1 MITAMHSRIR
11 FFATLALA
19 ILPQLAFS
27 EEAPA
32 HPVKPLLWKIEGKAL
47 SKPSYLFGTIHLG
60 SGPLAKLHPAA
71 ESAFEQS
78 DVLYTEIPF
87 DKKTQLG
94 ATRMLLRNDQK
105 TLVQSIG
112 EKLKN
117 RLDEELQAINP
128 QLDSEPFQSLK
139 TWAVAATL
147 PMLKAQIVGEQA
159 MDGTLWQRAE
169 ADEKKTD
176 SIETVES
183 QLGVFDAFNEED
195 QIIMLSETL
204 KLMKE
209 DRQAKKDSM
218 QELIDAYVAGDLPS
232 LQKTLDK
239 SLDEMRKGEHKELGE
254 RFYKKL
260 LTDRDASMAEV
271 IVKKLANSPSDCHF
285 FAAGAAHF
293 VGDTSIRAHLEKAGY
308 KITRIEK

>member
-1 MITAMHSRIR
+1 MLTAMQSLIS
-11 FFATLALA
+11 FFATVALA
-19 ILPQLAFS
+19 ILPQLVFS
-27 EEAPA
+27 EEAPT
-32 HPVKPLLWKIEGKAL
+32 HPVKPLLWKIEGKGL

-71 ESAFEQS
+71 EAAFEQS

-87 DKKTQLG
+87 DQKTQLG
-94 ATRMLLRNDQK
+94 ATRLLLRNDQK

-117 RLDEELQAINP
+117 RLDEELAAINP

-147 PMLKAQIVGEQA
+147 PMLKAQIGGEQA

-169 ADEKKTD
+169 AEEKKTD

-183 QLGVFDAFNEED
+183 QLGVFDAFNEEE
-195 QIIMLSETL
+195 QVIMLSETL
-204 KLMKE
+204 KMMKE
-209 DRQAKKDSM
+209 DRLAKKDSM
-218 QELIDAYVAGDLPS
+218 QELIDAYVTGDLQS

-271 IVKKLANSPSDCHF
+271 IVKKLANSPGDCHF

-293 VGDTSIRAHLEKAGY
+293 AGDKSIRAHLEKAGY

>member
-1 MITAMHSRIR
+1 MHSLIR
-11 FFATLALA
+11 FFATVALA

-32 HPVKPLLWKIEGKAL
+32 HPVKPLLWKIEGKGL

-71 ESAFEQS
+71 EAAFEQS

-87 DKKTQLG
+87 DQKTQLG
-94 ATRMLLRNDQK
+94 ATRLLLRNDQK

-117 RLDEELQAINP
+117 RLDEELAAINP

-147 PMLKAQIVGEQA
+147 PMLKAQIGGEQA

-169 ADEKKTD
+169 AEEKKTD

-183 QLGVFDAFNEED
+183 QLGVFDAFNEEE

-204 KLMKE
+204 KMMKE
-209 DRQAKKDSM
+209 DRLAKKDSM
-218 QELIDAYVAGDLPS
+218 QELIDAYVTGDLQS

-271 IVKKLANSPSDCHF
+271 IVKKLANSPGDCHF

-293 VGDTSIRAHLEKAGY
+293 AGDKSIRAHLEKAGY

>member
-1 MITAMHSRIR
+1 
-11 FFATLALA
+11 
-19 ILPQLAFS
+19 
-27 EEAPA
+27 
-32 HPVKPLLWKIEGKAL
+32 
-47 SKPSYLFGTIHLG
+47 
-60 SGPLAKLHPAA
+60 
-71 ESAFEQS
+71 
-78 DVLYTEIPF
+78 VLYTEIPF
-87 DKKTQLG
+87 DQKTQLG
-94 ATRMLLRNDQK
+94 ATRLLLRNDQK

-117 RLDEELQAINP
+117 RLDEELTAINP

-147 PMLKAQIVGEQA
+147 PMLKAQIGGEQA

-176 SIETVES
+176 SIENVES
-183 QLGVFDAFNEED
+183 QLGVFDAFNEEE

-204 KLMKE
+204 KMMKE
-209 DRQAKKDSM
+209 DRLAKKDSM
-218 QELIDAYVAGDLPS
+218 QELIDDYVTGDLQS

-271 IVKKLANSPSDCHF
+271 IVKKLTNSPGDCHF

-293 VGDTSIRAHLEKAGY
+293 AGDSSIRAHLEKAGY
-308 KITRIEK
+308 KISRIEK

>member
-1 MITAMHSRIR
+1 MLTAMQSLIS
-11 FFATLALA
+11 FFATVALA
-19 ILPQLAFS
+19 ILPQLVFS
-27 EEAPA
+27 EEAPT
-32 HPVKPLLWKIEGKAL
+32 HPVKPLLWKIEGKGL

-71 ESAFEQS
+71 EAAFEQS

-87 DKKTQLG
+87 DQKTQLG
-94 ATRMLLRNDQK
+94 ATRLLLRNDQK

-117 RLDEELQAINP
+117 RLDKELAAINP
-128 QLDSEPFQSLK
+128 QLDSEPFQFLK

-147 PMLKAQIVGEQA
+147 PMLKAQIGGEQA

-169 ADEKKTD
+169 AEEKKTD

-183 QLGVFDAFNEED
+183 QLGVFDAFNEEE

-204 KLMKE
+204 KMMKE
-209 DRQAKKDSM
+209 DRLAKKDSM
-218 QELIDAYVAGDLPS
+218 QELIDAYVTGDLQS

-260 LTDRDASMAEV
+260 LTDRDVSMAEV
-271 IVKKLANSPSDCHF
+271 IVKKLANSPGDCHF

-293 VGDTSIRAHLEKAGY
+293 AGDKSIRAHLEKAGY

>member
-1 MITAMHSRIR
+1 MLTAMQSLIS
-11 FFATLALA
+11 FFAIVALA
-19 ILPQLAFS
+19 ILPQLVFS
-27 EEAPA
+27 EEAPT
-32 HPVKPLLWKIEGKAL
+32 HPVKPLLWKIEGKGL

-71 ESAFEQS
+71 EAAFEQS

-87 DKKTQLG
+87 DQKTQLG
-94 ATRMLLRNDQK
+94 ATRLLLRNDQK

-117 RLDEELQAINP
+117 RLDKELAAINP

-147 PMLKAQIVGEQA
+147 PMLKAQIGGEQA

-169 ADEKKTD
+169 AEEKKTD

-183 QLGVFDAFNEED
+183 QLGVFDAFNEEE

-204 KLMKE
+204 KMMKE
-209 DRQAKKDSM
+209 DRLAKKDSM
-218 QELIDAYVAGDLPS
+218 QELIDAYVTGDLQS

-271 IVKKLANSPSDCHF
+271 IVKKLANSPGDCHF

-293 VGDTSIRAHLEKAGY
+293 AGDKSIRAHLEKAGY

>member
-1 MITAMHSRIR
+1 MLTAMQSLIS
-11 FFATLALA
+11 FFATVALA
-19 ILPQLAFS
+19 ILPQLVFS
-27 EEAPA
+27 EEAPT
-32 HPVKPLLWKIEGKAL
+32 HPVKPLLWKIEGKGL

-71 ESAFEQS
+71 EAAFEQS

-87 DKKTQLG
+87 DQKTQLG
-94 ATRMLLRNDQK
+94 ATRLLLRNDQK

-117 RLDEELQAINP
+117 RLDKELAAINP
-128 QLDSEPFQSLK
+128 QLDSEPFQFLK

-147 PMLKAQIVGEQA
+147 PMLKAQIGGEQA

-169 ADEKKTD
+169 AEEKKTD

-183 QLGVFDAFNEED
+183 QLGVFDAFNEEE

-204 KLMKE
+204 KMMKE
-209 DRQAKKDSM
+209 DRLAKKDSM
-218 QELIDAYVAGDLPS
+218 QELIDDYVTGDLQS

-271 IVKKLANSPSDCHF
+271 IVKKLTNSPGDCHF

-293 VGDTSIRAHLEKAGY
+293 AGDSSIRAHLEKAGY
-308 KITRIEK
+308 KISRIEK

>member
-1 MITAMHSRIR
+1 MQSLIR
-11 FFATLALA
+11 FFATVALA

-32 HPVKPLLWKIEGKAL
+32 HPVKPLLWKIEGKGL

-71 ESAFEQS
+71 EAAFEQS

-87 DKKTQLG
+87 DQKTQLG
-94 ATRMLLRNDQK
+94 ATRLLLRNDQK

-117 RLDEELQAINP
+117 RLDEELAAINP

-147 PMLKAQIVGEQA
+147 PMLKAQIGGEQA

-183 QLGVFDAFNEED
+183 QLGVFDAFNEEE

-204 KLMKE
+204 KMMKE
-209 DRQAKKDSM
+209 DRLAKKDSM
-218 QELIDAYVAGDLPS
+218 QELIDAYVTGDLQS

-271 IVKKLANSPSDCHF
+271 IVKKLANSPGDCHF

-293 VGDTSIRAHLEKAGY
+293 AGDKSIRAHLEKAGY

>member
-1 MITAMHSRIR
+1 MQSLISL
-11 FFATLALA
+11 FATVALA
-19 ILPQLAFS
+19 ILPQLVFS
-27 EEAPA
+27 EEAPT
-32 HPVKPLLWKIEGKAL
+32 HPVKPLLWKIEGKGL

-71 ESAFEQS
+71 EAAFEQS

-87 DKKTQLG
+87 DQKTQLG
-94 ATRMLLRNDQK
+94 ATRLLLRNDQK

-117 RLDEELQAINP
+117 RLDKELAAINP
-128 QLDSEPFQSLK
+128 QLDSEPFQFLK

-147 PMLKAQIVGEQA
+147 PMLKAQIGGEQA

-183 QLGVFDAFNEED
+183 QLGVFDAFNEEE

-204 KLMKE
+204 KMMKE
-209 DRQAKKDSM
+209 DRLAKKDSM
-218 QELIDAYVAGDLPS
+218 QELIDAYVTGDLQS

-271 IVKKLANSPSDCHF
+271 IVKKLANSPADCHF

-293 VGDTSIRAHLEKAGY
+293 AGDKSIRAHLEKAGY

>member
-1 MITAMHSRIR
+1 MLTAMQSLIS
-11 FFATLALA
+11 FFAIVALA
-19 ILPQLAFS
+19 ILPQLVFS
-27 EEAPA
+27 EEAPT
-32 HPVKPLLWKIEGKAL
+32 HPVKPLLWKIEGKGL

-71 ESAFEQS
+71 EAAFEQS

-87 DKKTQLG
+87 DQKTQLG
-94 ATRMLLRNDQK
+94 ATRLLLRNGQK

-117 RLDEELQAINP
+117 RLDEELAAINP

-147 PMLKAQIVGEQA
+147 PMLKAQIGGEQA

-176 SIETVES
+176 SIEIVES
-183 QLGVFDAFNEED
+183 QLGVFDAFNEEE

-204 KLMKE
+204 KMMKE
-209 DRQAKKDSM
+209 DRLAKKDSM
-218 QELIDAYVAGDLPS
+218 QELIDAYVTGDLQS

-271 IVKKLANSPSDCHF
+271 IVKKLANSPGDCHF

-293 VGDTSIRAHLEKAGY
+293 AGDKSIRAHLEKAGY

>member
-1 MITAMHSRIR
+1 MQSLIR
-11 FFATLALA
+11 FFATVALA

-32 HPVKPLLWKIEGKAL
+32 HPVKPLLWKIEGKGL

-71 ESAFEQS
+71 EAAFEQS

-87 DKKTQLG
+87 DQKTQLG
-94 ATRMLLRNDQK
+94 ATRLLLRNDQK

-117 RLDEELQAINP
+117 RLDEELAAINP

-147 PMLKAQIVGEQA
+147 PMLKAQIGGEQA

-183 QLGVFDAFNEED
+183 QLGVFDAFNEEE

-204 KLMKE
+204 KMMKE
-209 DRQAKKDSM
+209 DRLAKKDSM
-218 QELIDAYVAGDLPS
+218 QELIDAYVTGDLQS

-271 IVKKLANSPSDCHF
+271 IVKKLANSPGDCHF

-293 VGDTSIRAHLEKAGY
+293 ADDKSIRAHLEKAGY

>member
-1 MITAMHSRIR
+1 MLTAMQSLIS
-11 FFATLALA
+11 FFAIVALA
-19 ILPQLAFS
+19 ILPQLVFS
-27 EEAPA
+27 EEAPT
-32 HPVKPLLWKIEGKAL
+32 HPVKPLLWKIEGKGL

-71 ESAFEQS
+71 EAAFEQS

-87 DKKTQLG
+87 DQKTQLG
-94 ATRMLLRNDQK
+94 ATRLLLRNDQK

-117 RLDEELQAINP
+117 RLDEELAAINP

-147 PMLKAQIVGEQA
+147 PMLKAQIGGEQA

-183 QLGVFDAFNEED
+183 QLGVFDAFNEEE

-204 KLMKE
+204 KMMKE
-209 DRQAKKDSM
+209 DRLAKKDSM
-218 QELIDAYVAGDLPS
+218 QELIDAYVTGDLQS

-271 IVKKLANSPSDCHF
+271 IVKKLANSPGDCHF

-293 VGDTSIRAHLEKAGY
+293 AGDKSIRAHLEKAGY

>member
-1 MITAMHSRIR
+1 MLTAMQSLIS
-11 FFATLALA
+11 FFATVALA
-19 ILPQLAFS
+19 ILPQLVFS
-27 EEAPA
+27 EEAPT
-32 HPVKPLLWKIEGKAL
+32 HPVKPLLWKIEGKGL

-71 ESAFEQS
+71 EAAFEQS

-87 DKKTQLG
+87 DQKTQLG
-94 ATRMLLRNDQK
+94 ATRLLLRNDQK

-117 RLDEELQAINP
+117 RLDKELAAINP

-147 PMLKAQIVGEQA
+147 PMLKAQIGGEQA

-169 ADEKKTD
+169 AEEKKTD

-183 QLGVFDAFNEED
+183 QLGVFDAFNEEE

-204 KLMKE
+204 KMMKE
-209 DRQAKKDSM
+209 DRLAKKDSM
-218 QELIDAYVAGDLPS
+218 QELIDAYVTGDLQS

-271 IVKKLANSPSDCHF
+271 IVKKLANSPGDCHF

-293 VGDTSIRAHLEKAGY
+293 AGDKSIRAHLEKAGY

>member
-1 MITAMHSRIR
+1 MQSLIR
-11 FFATLALA
+11 FFATVALA
-19 ILPQLAFS
+19 ILPQLVFS
-27 EEAPA
+27 EEAPT
-32 HPVKPLLWKIEGKAL
+32 HPVKPLLWKIEGKGL

-71 ESAFEQS
+71 EAAFEQS

-87 DKKTQLG
+87 DQKTQLG
-94 ATRMLLRNDQK
+94 ATRLLLRNDQK

-117 RLDEELQAINP
+117 RLDEELAAINP

-147 PMLKAQIVGEQA
+147 PMLKAQIGGEQA

-183 QLGVFDAFNEED
+183 QLGVFDAFNEEE

-204 KLMKE
+204 KMMKE
-209 DRQAKKDSM
+209 DRLAKKDSM
-218 QELIDAYVAGDLPS
+218 QELIDAYVTGDLQS

-271 IVKKLANSPSDCHF
+271 IVKKLANSPGDCHF

-293 VGDTSIRAHLEKAGY
+293 AGDKSIRAHLEKAGY

>member
-1 MITAMHSRIR
+1 MQSLIR
-11 FFATLALA
+11 FFATVALA

-32 HPVKPLLWKIEGKAL
+32 HPVKPLLWKIEGKGL

-71 ESAFEQS
+71 EAAFEQS

-87 DKKTQLG
+87 DQKTQLG
-94 ATRMLLRNDQK
+94 ATRLLLRNDQK

-117 RLDEELQAINP
+117 RLDEELAAINP

-147 PMLKAQIVGEQA
+147 PMLKAQIGGEQA

-169 ADEKKTD
+169 AEEKKTD

-183 QLGVFDAFNEED
+183 QLGVFDAFNEEE

-204 KLMKE
+204 KMMKE
-209 DRQAKKDSM
+209 DRLAKKDSM
-218 QELIDAYVAGDLPS
+218 QELIDAYVTGDLQS

-271 IVKKLANSPSDCHF
+271 IVKKLANSPGDCHF

-293 VGDTSIRAHLEKAGY
+293 AGDKSIRAHLEKAGY

>member
-1 MITAMHSRIR
+1 MLTAMQSLIS
-11 FFATLALA
+11 FFAIVALA
-19 ILPQLAFS
+19 ILPQLVFS
-27 EEAPA
+27 EEAPT
-32 HPVKPLLWKIEGKAL
+32 HPVKPLLWKIEGKGL

-71 ESAFEQS
+71 EAAFEQS

-87 DKKTQLG
+87 DQKTQLG
-94 ATRMLLRNDQK
+94 ATRLLLRNDQK

-117 RLDEELQAINP
+117 RLDEELAAINP

-147 PMLKAQIVGEQA
+147 PMLKAQIGGEQA

-183 QLGVFDAFNEED
+183 QLGVFDAFNEEE

-204 KLMKE
+204 KMMKE
-209 DRQAKKDSM
+209 DRLAKKDSM
-218 QELIDAYVAGDLPS
+218 QELIDAYVTGDLQS

-271 IVKKLANSPSDCHF
+271 IVKKLAKSPGDCHF

-293 VGDTSIRAHLEKAGY
+293 AGDKSIRAHLEKAGY

>member
-1 MITAMHSRIR
+1 
-11 FFATLALA
+11 
-19 ILPQLAFS
+19 LPQLAFS

-32 HPVKPLLWKIEGKAL
+32 HPVKPLLWKIEGKGL

-71 ESAFEQS
+71 EAAFEQS
-78 DVLYTEIPF
+78 DVFYTEIPF
-87 DKKTQLG
+87 DQKTQLG
-94 ATRMLLRNDQK
+94 ATRLLLRNDQK

-117 RLDEELQAINP
+117 RLDEELTAINP

-147 PMLKAQIVGEQA
+147 PMLKAQIGGEQA

-183 QLGVFDAFNEED
+183 QLGVFDAFNEEE

-204 KLMKE
+204 KMMKE
-209 DRQAKKDSM
+209 DRLAKKDSM
-218 QELIDAYVAGDLPS
+218 QELIDDYVTGDLQS

-271 IVKKLANSPSDCHF
+271 IVKKLTNSPGDCHF

-293 VGDTSIRAHLEKAGY
+293 AGDSSIRAHLEKAGY
-308 KITRIEK
+308 KISRIEK

>member
-1 MITAMHSRIR
+1 MLTAMQSLIS
-11 FFATLALA
+11 FFATVALA
-19 ILPQLAFS
+19 ILPQLVFS
-27 EEAPA
+27 EEAPT
-32 HPVKPLLWKIEGKAL
+32 HPVKPLLWKIEGKGL

-71 ESAFEQS
+71 EAAFEQS

-87 DKKTQLG
+87 DQKTQLG
-94 ATRMLLRNDQK
+94 ATRLLLRNDQK

-117 RLDEELQAINP
+117 RLDKELAAINP

-147 PMLKAQIVGEQA
+147 PMLKAQIGGEQA

-183 QLGVFDAFNEED
+183 QLGVFDAFNEEE

-204 KLMKE
+204 KMMKE
-209 DRQAKKDSM
+209 DRLAKKDSM
-218 QELIDAYVAGDLPS
+218 QELIDAYVTGDLQS

-271 IVKKLANSPSDCHF
+271 IVKKLANSPGDCHF

-293 VGDTSIRAHLEKAGY
+293 ADDKSIRAHLEKAGY

>member
-1 MITAMHSRIR
+1 MLTAMQSLIS
-11 FFATLALA
+11 FFATVALA
-19 ILPQLAFS
+19 ILPQLVFS
-27 EEAPA
+27 EEAPT
-32 HPVKPLLWKIEGKAL
+32 HPVKPLLWKIEGKGL

-71 ESAFEQS
+71 EAAFEQS

-87 DKKTQLG
+87 DQKTQLG
-94 ATRMLLRNDQK
+94 ATRLLLRNDQK

-117 RLDEELQAINP
+117 RLDEELAAINP

-147 PMLKAQIVGEQA
+147 PMLKAQIGGEQA

-169 ADEKKTD
+169 AEEKKTD

-183 QLGVFDAFNEED
+183 QLGVFDAFNEEE

-204 KLMKE
+204 KMMKE
-209 DRQAKKDSM
+209 DRLAKKDSM
-218 QELIDAYVAGDLPS
+218 QELIDAYVTGDLQS

-271 IVKKLANSPSDCHF
+271 IVKKLANSPGDCHF

-293 VGDTSIRAHLEKAGY
+293 AGDKSIRAHLEKAGY

>member
-1 MITAMHSRIR
+1 MQSLIR
-11 FFATLALA
+11 FFATVALA

-32 HPVKPLLWKIEGKAL
+32 HPVKPLLWKIEGKGL

-71 ESAFEQS
+71 KAAYEQS

-87 DKKTQLG
+87 DQKTQLG
-94 ATRMLLRNDQK
+94 ATRLLLRNDQK

-117 RLDEELQAINP
+117 RLDEELAAINP

-139 TWAVAATL
+139 TWAVAVTL
-147 PMLKAQIVGEQA
+147 PMLKAQIGGEQA

-183 QLGVFDAFNEED
+183 QLGVFDAFNEEE

-204 KLMKE
+204 KMMKE
-209 DRQAKKDSM
+209 DRLAKKDSM
-218 QELIDAYVAGDLPS
+218 QELIDAYVTGDLQS

-271 IVKKLANSPSDCHF
+271 IVKKLANSPGDCHF

-293 VGDTSIRAHLEKAGY
+293 TSDSSIRAHLEKAGY

>member
-1 MITAMHSRIR
+1 MLTAMQSLIS
-11 FFATLALA
+11 FFATVALA
-19 ILPQLAFS
+19 ILPQLVFS
-27 EEAPA
+27 EEAPT
-32 HPVKPLLWKIEGKAL
+32 HPVKPLLWKIEGKGL

-71 ESAFEQS
+71 EAAFEQS

-87 DKKTQLG
+87 DQKTQLG
-94 ATRMLLRNDQK
+94 ATRLLLRNDQK

-117 RLDEELQAINP
+117 RLDEELAAINP
-128 QLDSEPFQSLK
+128 QLDSEPFQFLK

-147 PMLKAQIVGEQA
+147 PMLKAQIGGEQA

-169 ADEKKTD
+169 AEEKKTD

-183 QLGVFDAFNEED
+183 QLGVFDAFNEEE

-204 KLMKE
+204 KMMKE
-209 DRQAKKDSM
+209 DRLAKKDSM
-218 QELIDAYVAGDLPS
+218 QELIDAYVTGDLQS

-271 IVKKLANSPSDCHF
+271 IVKKLANSPGDCHF

-293 VGDTSIRAHLEKAGY
+293 AGDKSIRAHLEKAGY

>member
-1 MITAMHSRIR
+1 MHSLIR
-11 FFATLALA
+11 FFATVALA

-32 HPVKPLLWKIEGKAL
+32 HPVKPLLWKIEGKGL

-71 ESAFEQS
+71 EAAFEQS
-78 DVLYTEIPF
+78 DVFYTEIPF
-87 DKKTQLG
+87 DQKTQLG
-94 ATRMLLRNDQK
+94 ATRLLLRNDQK

-117 RLDEELQAINP
+117 RLDEELTAINP

-147 PMLKAQIVGEQA
+147 PMLKAQIGGEQA

-183 QLGVFDAFNEED
+183 QLGVFDAFNEEE

-204 KLMKE
+204 KMMKE
-209 DRQAKKDSM
+209 DRLAKKDSM
-218 QELIDAYVAGDLPS
+218 QELIDDYVTGDLQS

-271 IVKKLANSPSDCHF
+271 IVKKLTNSPGDCHF
-285 FAAGAAHF
+285 FAVGAAHF
-293 VGDTSIRAHLEKAGY
+293 AGDSSIRAHLEKAGY
-308 KITRIEK
+308 KISRIEK

>member
-1 MITAMHSRIR
+1 MLTAMQSLIS
-11 FFATLALA
+11 FFATVALA
-19 ILPQLAFS
+19 ILPQLVFS
-27 EEAPA
+27 EEAPT
-32 HPVKPLLWKIEGKAL
+32 HPVKPLLWKIEGKGL

-71 ESAFEQS
+71 EAAFEQS

-87 DKKTQLG
+87 DQKTQLG
-94 ATRMLLRNDQK
+94 ATRLLLRNDQK

-117 RLDEELQAINP
+117 RLDEELTAINP

-147 PMLKAQIVGEQA
+147 PMLKAQIGGEQA

-169 ADEKKTD
+169 AEEKKTD

-183 QLGVFDAFNEED
+183 QLGVFDAFNEEE

-204 KLMKE
+204 KMMKE
-209 DRQAKKDSM
+209 DRLAKKDSM
-218 QELIDAYVAGDLPS
+218 QELIDDYVTGDLQS

-271 IVKKLANSPSDCHF
+271 IVKKLTNSPGDCHF

-293 VGDTSIRAHLEKAGY
+293 AGDSSIRAHLEKAGY
-308 KITRIEK
+308 KISRIEK

>member
-1 MITAMHSRIR
+1 M
-11 FFATLALA
+11 
-19 ILPQLAFS
+19 
-27 EEAPA
+27 
-32 HPVKPLLWKIEGKAL
+32 
-47 SKPSYLFGTIHLG
+47 
-60 SGPLAKLHPAA
+60 
-71 ESAFEQS
+71 
-78 DVLYTEIPF
+78 
-87 DKKTQLG
+87 
-94 ATRMLLRNDQK
+94 
-105 TLVQSIG
+105 
-112 EKLKN
+112 KN
-117 RLDEELQAINP
+117 RLDEELAAINP

-147 PMLKAQIVGEQA
+147 PMLKAQIGGEQA

-169 ADEKKTD
+169 AEEKKTD

-183 QLGVFDAFNEED
+183 QLGVFDAFNEEE

-204 KLMKE
+204 KMMKE
-209 DRQAKKDSM
+209 DRLAKKDSM
-218 QELIDAYVAGDLPS
+218 QELIDAYVTGDLQS

-271 IVKKLANSPSDCHF
+271 IVKKLANSPGDCHF

-293 VGDTSIRAHLEKAGY
+293 AGDKSIRAHLEKAGY

>member
-1 MITAMHSRIR
+1 MLTAMQSLIS
-11 FFATLALA
+11 FFATVALA
-19 ILPQLAFS
+19 ILPQLVFS
-27 EEAPA
+27 EEAPT
-32 HPVKPLLWKIEGKAL
+32 HPVKPLLWKIEGKGL

-71 ESAFEQS
+71 EAAFEQS

-87 DKKTQLG
+87 DQKTQLG
-94 ATRMLLRNDQK
+94 ATRLLLRNDQK

-117 RLDEELQAINP
+117 RLDKELAAINP

-147 PMLKAQIVGEQA
+147 PMLKAQIGGEQA

-183 QLGVFDAFNEED
+183 QLGVFDAFNEEE

-204 KLMKE
+204 KMMKE
-209 DRQAKKDSM
+209 DRLAKKDSM
-218 QELIDAYVAGDLPS
+218 QELIDAYVTGDLQS

-271 IVKKLANSPSDCHF
+271 IVKKLANSPGDCHF

-293 VGDTSIRAHLEKAGY
+293 AGDKSIRAHLEKAGY

>member
-1 MITAMHSRIR
+1 MQSLIR
-11 FFATLALA
+11 FFATVALA
-19 ILPQLAFS
+19 ILPQLTLS

-32 HPVKPLLWKIEGKAL
+32 HPVKPLLWKIEGKGL

-71 ESAFEQS
+71 EAAYEQS

-87 DKKTQLG
+87 DQKTQLG
-94 ATRMLLRNDQK
+94 ATRLLLRNDQK

-117 RLDEELQAINP
+117 RLDEELAAINP

-139 TWAVAATL
+139 TWAVAVTL
-147 PMLKAQIVGEQA
+147 PMLKAQIGGEQA

-183 QLGVFDAFNEED
+183 QLGVFDAFNEEE

-204 KLMKE
+204 KMMKE
-209 DRQAKKDSM
+209 DRLAKKDSM
-218 QELIDAYVAGDLPS
+218 QELIDAYVTGDLQS

-271 IVKKLANSPSDCHF
+271 IVKKLANSPGDCHF

-293 VGDTSIRAHLEKAGY
+293 TSDSSIRAHLEKAGY